1 MVETTIIIVNWNGLI
16 HLKEC
21 LPSLKNQ
28 FYSDYELIVVDN
40 ASIDDSINYVKK
52 LFQNAKIIQLKKNIG
67 FAKPNN
73 IAFREANGKYVL
85 TLNNDI
91 VLKKDFLQKL
101 VAFLKKQPDSVYAVN
116 PKILYFYESEKIN
129 TIGIKLVKNGSGI
142 HIGKNDRFTDHNEI
156 TNVFGV
162 SAGCAL
168 YRKDI
173 IDKIGYLFDETYFAY
188 LEDVDLSIRAHL
200 KNYTAKFYPDAV
212 CFHKHSAT
220 SVNFPYFKFYLMER
234 NRFRNLIKYY
244 PWKYVF
250 FEPFF
255 TIVILIHG
263 LKKNNGEGSL
273 SADQK
278 NMLRNIFVLIK
289 ISISARIA
297 TLIEMPS
304 LIKKR
309 KKLLFFEKLKT
320 KCSDYT
326 FSP

>member
-1 MVETTIIIVNWNGLI
+1 MVETTIIIINWNGLI
-16 HLKEC
+16 HLKDC
-21 LPSLKNQ
+21 LPSLKKQ
-28 FYSDYELIVVDN
+28 SYADYELIVVDN
-40 ASIDDSINYVKK
+40 ASTDGSMAYVKK
-52 LFQNAKIIQLKKNIG
+52 LFPNAKIIQLQKNIG

-73 IAFREANGKYVL
+73 IAFREAKGKYVL

-101 VAFLKKQPDSVYAVN
+101 VAFLKRQCDSVYAVN
-116 PKILYFYESEKIN
+116 PKVLYFYDREKIN

-142 HIGKNDRFTDHNEI
+142 HMGKNDNFADHNDI
-156 TNVFGV
+156 LDIFGV

-168 YRKDI
+168 YRKDL

-200 KNYTAKFYPDAV
+200 QNYTAKFYPNAV

-220 SVNFPYFKFYLMER
+220 SMKFPYFKFYLMER

-244 PWKYVF
+244 PWRYVLL
-250 FEPFF
+250 EPFF
-255 TIVILIHG
+255 TIVILLQG
-263 LKKNNGEGSL
+263 LKKSKGEGSL
-273 SADQK
+273 STNQR
-278 NMLRNIFVLIK
+278 NMLRNVFVLLK

-297 TLIEMPS
+297 ALIEIPS

-309 KKLLFFEKLKT
+309 SKVLLGG
-320 KCSDYT
+320 S
-326 FSP
+326 

>member
-16 HLKEC
+16 HLKDC
-21 LPSLKNQ
+21 LPSLKKQ
-28 FYSDYELIVVDN
+28 CYEDYELIVVDN
-40 ASIDDSINYVKK
+40 ASTDGSMAYVKK
-52 LFQNAKIIQLKKNIG
+52 LFSNAKIIQLKKNIG

-73 IAFREANGKYVL
+73 LAFKEAKGKYVL

-91 VLKKDFLQKL
+91 VLKKDFLQKM
-101 VAFLKKQPDSVYAVN
+101 VAFLNRQCDSVYAVN
-116 PKILYFYESEKIN
+116 PKILYFHEREKIN

-142 HIGKNDRFTDHNEI
+142 HMGKNDRFTDHNEV
-156 TNVFGV
+156 TDVFGV

-173 IDKIGYLFDETYFAY
+173 IDKTGYLFDETYFAY

-200 KNYTAKFYPDAV
+200 QKYTAKFYPDAV

-220 SVNFPYFKFYLMER
+220 SMKFPYFKFYLMER

-244 PWKYVF
+244 PLKYVL

-255 TIVILIHG
+255 TIVILFKG
-263 LKKNNGEGSL
+263 LKKNKGEGSL
-273 SADQK
+273 SIDQK
-278 NMLRNIFVLIK
+278 KMLRNIFVLLK

-297 TLIEMPS
+297 VLIEMPS

-309 KKLLFFEKLKT
+309 SKLLSFE
-320 KCSDYT
+320 S
-326 FSP
+326 